1 MFNKILVPIAFSK
14 YTPGILRFAVKIAEP
29 LGAELYIINVINER
43 DLEAV
48 ERISSHGYKVDG
60 EKYVDIIRQERE
72 TALNKLFE
80 EVGIS
85 QNNHTFVFRVGD
97 PTNELLK
104 TVVKEEIDLVIM
116 GTKAKDIR
124 HIFTGSVAEKMFRR
138 CPVSI
143 ISYRDDEIA
152 QNLEKRIKKELTKKD

>member
-1 MFNKILVPIAFSK
+1 MFKKILVPVAFSK
-14 YTPGILRFAVKIAEP
+14 YTPGILRFAAKIAEP
-29 LGAELYIINVINER
+29 LGAELYIVTVINER

-48 ERISSHGYKVDG
+48 ERISSFGYKVDS

-72 TALNKLFE
+72 QTLNKLIE
-80 EVGIS
+80 EVGITE
-85 QNNHTFVFRVGD
+85 NKHTFVFRVGD

-138 CPVSI
+138 SPVSI

-152 QNLEKRIKKELTKKD
+152 QALEKRIKKEINKKD

>member
-1 MFNKILVPIAFSK
+1 MFKKILVPVAFSK
-14 YTPGILRFAVKIAEP
+14 YTPGILRFAAKIAEP
-29 LGAELYIINVINER
+29 LGAELYIVNVINER

-48 ERISSHGYKVDG
+48 ERISSFGYKVDS

-72 TALNKLFE
+72 QTLNKLIE
-80 EVGIS
+80 EVGITE
-85 QNNHTFVFRVGD
+85 NKHTFVFRVGD

-138 CPVSI
+138 SPVSI

-152 QNLEKRIKKELTKKD
+152 QALEKRIKKEINKKD